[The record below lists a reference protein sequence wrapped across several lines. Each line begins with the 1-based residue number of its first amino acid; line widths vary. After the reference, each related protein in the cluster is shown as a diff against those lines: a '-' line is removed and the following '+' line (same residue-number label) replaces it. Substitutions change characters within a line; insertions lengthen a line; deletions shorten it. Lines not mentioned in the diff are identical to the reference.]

1 MLAAGRSR
9 GAALGAAIALGVA
22 TLAGV
27 VLLHSLPQLVR
38 FGLPLAAGVALYV
51 AATDLLPEVNRQHG
65 LIYRL
70 MFFGGVA
77 VFLMLDMLGA

>member
-1 MLAAGRSR
+1 M
-9 GAALGAAIALGVA
+9 ALGAATTLGIA

-27 VLLHSLPQLVR
+27 ILLHSVPSLVR

-70 MFFGGVA
+70 MFFAGVG
-77 VFLMLDMLGA
+77 VFLLLDMLGA